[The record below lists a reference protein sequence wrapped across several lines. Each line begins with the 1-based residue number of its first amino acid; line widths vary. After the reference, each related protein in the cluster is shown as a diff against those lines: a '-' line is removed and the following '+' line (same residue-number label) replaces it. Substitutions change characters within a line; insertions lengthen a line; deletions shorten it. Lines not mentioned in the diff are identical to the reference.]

1 MSEGYDNAV
10 KAVELIVSDQMSEAM
25 NEYNRKKEGRVE
37 MQAFF

>member
-25 NEYNRKKEGRVE
+25 NENNRKKKDE
-37 MQAFF
+37 